1 MSEAGLEV
9 EHENLVGR
17 TWSSAL
23 NVRQGE
29 DASLAAN
36 EQGAGELGVE
46 PQQAGPRPEGHCVQ
60 QPWRRAQVKH
70 LHQNSF
76 VRSFIL

>member
-9 EHENLVGR
+9 EHGHLVGR

-46 PQQAGPRPEGHCVQ
+46 PEQAGARPEGHRVQ
-60 QPWRRAQVKH
+60 KPWRRAQVKH
-70 LHQNSF
+70 LHPRQSMDT
-76 VRSFIL
+76 V